1 MENKKRK
8 VKLLEASIVMSI
20 WAKGLE
26 DFFTRTCRF
35 RKEEYPAQPDSTRP
49 IEEVFDDGEPL
60 FCFEEEPKKEVPNI
74 FCWDLLSEDVKNE
87 LIAKTGEVKVLFSD
101 KRFLM
106 TFFYENHEFLVKVL
120 ESLYY
125 EGKLNSDLLKQL
137 LASGQV
143 KLTEED
149 IAYFK
154 EIGLIQI
161 QNSNGG
167 NGSSLT

>member
-35 RKEEYPAQPDSTRP
+35 RKK
-49 IEEVFDDGEPL
+49 EEVPLDPVRPNEVVLENDEEPN
-60 FCFEEEPKKEVPNI
+60 FYFEEEPKDEVPSI
-74 FCWDLLSEDVKNE
+74 YYWDLLSEEVRNE

-125 EGKLNSDLLKQL
+125 EGKLNCDLLKQL